1 MKKSTAAGILA
12 LTLSLLLL
20 SACGTQPS
28 NPAEPGTPSTAT
40 DISSG
45 EANRVDG
52 NDDVVTSTDAS
63 AQTAYQILNA
73 FPATSFTNEAIPDG
87 YLDLILK
94 AALNTADGSTSPCRF
109 VVVKDPEL
117 RAQLCDANDLC
128 EIVVVTAPADQGF
141 AAGSAAQSMYLMAQ
155 ALGLGSSKLSADAI
169 RADAALQT
177 ELGIAAGHQAA
188 AILIFGH
195 TTETPNLQLPD
206 VSEFTSYAS

>member
-73 FPATSFTNEAIPDG
+73 FPATSFTN
-87 YLDLILK
+87 
-94 AALNTADGSTSPCRF
+94 
-109 VVVKDPEL
+109 
-117 RAQLCDANDLC
+117 
-128 EIVVVTAPADQGF
+128 
-141 AAGSAAQSMYLMAQ
+141 
-155 ALGLGSSKLSADAI
+155 
-169 RADAALQT
+169 
-177 ELGIAAGHQAA
+177 
-188 AILIFGH
+188 
-195 TTETPNLQLPD
+195 
-206 VSEFTSYAS
+206 